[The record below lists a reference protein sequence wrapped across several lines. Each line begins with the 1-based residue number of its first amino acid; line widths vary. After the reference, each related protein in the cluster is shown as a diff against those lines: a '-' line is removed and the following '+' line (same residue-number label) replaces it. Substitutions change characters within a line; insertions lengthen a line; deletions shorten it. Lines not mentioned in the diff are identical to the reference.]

1 MDDSFGGGFTQTNVD
16 QKTESKAEGTLPVF
30 IKMIYNQPDDVIDL
44 YGFEYKMVTVVAIVR
59 NIEHTS
65 TKITYSMED
74 ITGQI
79 KAHYWIDE
87 EETMG
92 SSNIMINSYARVV
105 GALRSQGD
113 SKSIMIYKIH
123 PVSGINEV
131 NTHYIEVVNARF
143 QAENFANADGKP
155 MNGNVNKMDVD
166 GPQQTTAAPA
176 ESGLEGLN
184 AKEKVVFKMIQGAL
198 ADQSETGYGRD
209 EIIARFP
216 HFSKEEINGMLDK
229 MTFEGLIYTTV
240 DNDHFQ
246 ACY

>member
-1 MDDSFGGGFTQTNVD
+1 MVSNH
-16 QKTESKAEGTLPVF
+16 
-30 IKMIYNQPDDVIDL
+30 VI
-44 YGFEYKMVTVVAIVR
+44 
-59 NIEHTS
+59 
-65 TKITYSMED
+65 
-74 ITGQI
+74 GQI

-87 EETMG
+87 EETVG
-92 SSNIMINSYARVV
+92 SSNIMINSYARIV

-131 NTHYIEVVNARF
+131 STHYLEVINARF
-143 QAENFANADGKP
+143 QAESFANGDGKTSF
-155 MNGNVNKMDVD
+155 GNEQKMDVD
-166 GPQQTTAAPA
+166 GPQRTTSAAVSS

-198 ADQSETGYGRD
+198 ADHSETGYGRD

-216 HFSKEEINGMLDK
+216 HFSKDEINGMLDK

>member
-1 MDDSFGGGFTQTNVD
+1 
-16 QKTESKAEGTLPVF
+16 
-30 IKMIYNQPDDVIDL
+30 
-44 YGFEYKMVTVVAIVR
+44 
-59 NIEHTS
+59 
-65 TKITYSMED
+65 
-74 ITGQI
+74 
-79 KAHYWIDE
+79 
-87 EETMG
+87 
-92 SSNIMINSYARVV
+92 MINSYARVV

-131 NTHYIEVVNARF
+131 NSHYIEVIDARF
-143 QAENFANADGKP
+143 QAEHFANADGKP
-155 MNGNVNKMDVD
+155 LNGNVQKMDVD
-166 GPQQTTAAPA
+166 GQQQTSAAVPPS

-216 HFSKEEINGMLDK
+216 HFSTEEIDTMLGK

>member
-1 MDDSFGGGFTQTNVD
+1 MHY
-16 QKTESKAEGTLPVF
+16 TL
-30 IKMIYNQPDDVIDL
+30 
-44 YGFEYKMVTVVAIVR
+44 G
-59 NIEHTS
+59 
-65 TKITYSMED
+65 KIN
-74 ITGQI
+74 
-79 KAHYWIDE
+79 AHYWIDE

-92 SSNIMINSYARVV
+92 TSNIMLNSYARVV

-143 QAENFANADGKP
+143 QAESFANVDGKP
-155 MNGNVNKMDVD
+155 MNGHAQKMEVD
-166 GPQQTTAAPA
+166 GPQQTPA
-176 ESGLEGLN
+176 VTGDSGLEGLN

-216 HFSKEEINGMLDK
+216 HFSKDEINAMLGK

>member
-1 MDDSFGGGFTQTNVD
+1 LQVQRFNDN
-16 QKTESKAEGTLPVF
+16 
-30 IKMIYNQPDDVIDL
+30 
-44 YGFEYKMVTVVAIVR
+44 AILG
-59 NIEHTS
+59 E
-65 TKITYSMED
+65 
-74 ITGQI
+74 I

-131 NTHYIEVVNARF
+131 NTHYIEVINARF
-143 QAENFANADGKP
+143 QAEHFANADGKP
-155 MNGNVNKMDVD
+155 LNGNVHKMDVD
-166 GPQQTTAAPA
+166 GPQQNSAVPAA
-176 ESGLEGLN
+176 EGGLEGLN

-216 HFSKEEINGMLDK
+216 HFSTEEINAMLGK